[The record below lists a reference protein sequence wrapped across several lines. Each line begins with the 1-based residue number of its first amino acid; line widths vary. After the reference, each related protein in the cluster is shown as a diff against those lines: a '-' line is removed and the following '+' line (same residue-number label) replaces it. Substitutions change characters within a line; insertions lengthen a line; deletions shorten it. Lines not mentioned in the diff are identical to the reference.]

1 VSRFTQSLDHSLRC
15 KLCFFFQPKQNRTQD
30 SPTYLQQHHLT
41 VIPPFEPMATML
53 EDRENMSTP
62 TSPKA
67 KQQLQQQQQ
76 QQQLQ
81 QQTSKKFWFMK
92 PGKNSGNNTN
102 L

>member
-1 VSRFTQSLDHSLRC
+1 MAIRWDVNFV
-15 KLCFFFQPKQNRTQD
+15 FFQPKQNRTQD